1 MSGYPILVADW
12 TGAQAMTIVCES
24 CHAERVLEDDG
35 ALLSEGMYPCPRGCG
50 GWATY
55 KYEQADK
62 CGGCGKLG
70 FYDSKI
76 NDGCCSRVCQ
86 LQAEYAKDLATRKA
100 TA

>member
-1 MSGYPILVADW
+1 MSGYPILIADW
-12 TGAQAMTIVCES
+12 TGKQAMTIVCES
-24 CHAERVLEDDG
+24 CHAEAVITDDD
-35 ALLSEGMYPCPRGCG
+35 LQNEGLYSCPKHCG
-50 GWATY
+50 GLAVY